1 MAQKYKVYFL
11 NRPVL
16 FTTDEYSGKPHKH
29 GVSIIQSHLKMDT
42 MHIEAAIKS
51 GAKEVFVQCKDIEK
65 SWKSFAD
72 QFEFVQAAGGLVLN
86 EQKKILFIY
95 RLEKWDLPKGKVED
109 NENIADGALREV
121 EEECSI
127 NELQLGPQ
135 LCTTWHT
142 YMQKGE
148 PMLKA
153 TAWYLMHYLGHKTP
167 VPQTIEG
174 ITDTRWLGL
183 TELQIVKKNTYPS
196 VLDVVHAYEQLN
208 DAE

>member
-86 EQKKILFIY
+86 EQNFLYTGWKNGTCPKA
-95 RLEKWDLPKGKVED
+95 KW
-109 NENIADGALREV
+109 
-121 EEECSI
+121 
-127 NELQLGPQ
+127 
-135 LCTTWHT
+135 
-142 YMQKGE
+142 
-148 PMLKA
+148 
-153 TAWYLMHYLGHKTP
+153 KTMK
-167 VPQTIEG
+167 T
-174 ITDTRWLGL
+174 
-183 TELQIVKKNTYPS
+183 
-196 VLDVVHAYEQLN
+196 
-208 DAE
+208 